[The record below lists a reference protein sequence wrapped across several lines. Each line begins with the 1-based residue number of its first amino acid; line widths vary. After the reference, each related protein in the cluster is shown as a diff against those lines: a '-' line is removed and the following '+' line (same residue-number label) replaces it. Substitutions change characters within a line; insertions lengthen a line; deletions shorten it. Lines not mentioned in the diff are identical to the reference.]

1 VFVKEIRPESNEVVL
16 AALEGMY
23 KTNFLIRDVNVADKH
38 LFTDQFDIV
47 CRIRYRK
54 QNTLCRVVFLEN
66 STARVELAEA
76 LESIAPGQ
84 TAVFYQQGKVL
95 GGGFIVG

>member
-1 VFVKEIRPESNEVVL
+1 
-16 AALEGMY
+16 
-23 KTNFLIRDVNVADKH
+23 VNVVDKD
-38 LFTDQFDIV
+38 LFTTDYDVF

-66 STARVELAEA
+66 RCARVELAEP

-84 TAVFYQQGKVL
+84 TSVFYRKGKIL
-95 GGGFIVG
+95 GGGFIE

>member
-16 AALEGMY
+16 APLEGMY

-54 QNTLCRVVFLEN
+54 QNTLCRVVFLEDGN
-66 STARVELAEA
+66 ARVELAEA